1 MWTIASRELRS
12 FFLSPLAWVILGV
25 VQFILA
31 WVFAGLM
38 SWFLQPELH
47 SQLANHP
54 EAPGVTDLV
63 VSNLFDWMGIVL
75 LLLTPLLTM
84 RLISEERHNKTLPLL
99 LSAPLSMTSIVLGK
113 YLGIMGFFLIM
124 VAITLLMPLSLLLGG
139 TLDFGQMASGI
150 LGVILL
156 LGAFSAIGLYVST
169 LTAQPTIAGIT
180 TFGVLLLLWIIDW
193 MAQPGEESPLF
204 TYLSITNHYQSLL
217 KGIFNS
223 QDVAYYVLVI
233 ILFLS
238 LSIHRLDAE
247 RI

>member
-1 MWTIASRELRS
+1 MWTIALRELRS
-12 FFLSPLAWVILGV
+12 FFLSPLAWIILGV
-25 VQFILA
+25 IQFILA
-31 WVFAGLM
+31 WVFAGLI

-47 SQLANHP
+47 AQLATHP

-63 VSNLFDWMGIVL
+63 ISPLFEWMGIVL

-84 RLISEERHNKTLPLL
+84 RLISEERRNKTLPLL
-99 LSAPLSMTSIVLGK
+99 LSAPVSMTRIILGK
-113 YLGIMGFFLIM
+113 YLGIMMFFLIM
-124 VAITLLMPLSLLLGG
+124 VALTLLMPFSLLLGG
-139 TLDFGQMASGI
+139 SLDLGQITSGL

-156 LGAFSAIGLYVST
+156 LSAFSAIGLYIST
-169 LTAQPTIAGIT
+169 LTAQPTIAGIG
-180 TFGVLLLLWIIDW
+180 TFGILLLLWIVDW
-193 MAQPGEESPLF
+193 MAKPGEGNELF

-223 QDVAYYVLVI
+223 QDVVYYLLIVV
-233 ILFLS
+233 LFLS

>member
-84 RLISEERHNKTLPLL
+84 RLTFRSTTTGGPPG
-99 LSAPLSMTSIVLGK
+99 APG
-113 YLGIMGFFLIM
+113 
-124 VAITLLMPLSLLLGG
+124 
-139 TLDFGQMASGI
+139 
-150 LGVILL
+150 
-156 LGAFSAIGLYVST
+156 
-169 LTAQPTIAGIT
+169 
-180 TFGVLLLLWIIDW
+180 W
-193 MAQPGEESPLF
+193 ESF
-204 TYLSITNHYQSLL
+204 TMSITSD
-217 KGIFNS
+217 GFIETAFFS
-223 QDVAYYVLVI
+223 P
-233 ILFLS
+233 S
-238 LSIHRLDAE
+238 
-247 RI
+247 